1 MLMVSYNH
9 YNTAY
14 NRTRIFKKWS
24 KDKQRSSKQAREWEG
39 MHYQFLVVNSR
50 GEYDLEEVG
59 GSPSAHT
66 TWRPV
71 LKAPVGHHFS
81 PAGPWFIRCHIVT
94 KTLITM
100 VDWSHCGNA
109 SKRLICSDLLCNTA
123 FTSGHVNSKNF
134 FHA

>member
-1 MLMVSYNH
+1 MLMISYYH

-59 GSPSAHT
+59 GSPSGHT

-71 LKAPVGHHFS
+71 LKAPVGHHSS
-81 PAGPWFIRCHIVT
+81 PAGPWFIRCHSY
-94 KTLITM
+94 KNSYHDGWLIPLRKCLEETY
-100 VDWSHCGNA
+100 
-109 SKRLICSDLLCNTA
+109 LLRP
-123 FTSGHVNSKNF
+123 FMQHS
-134 FHA
+134 FHIGTRQF